1 MFRFFYEKIHPKIK
15 SNNRLYWYL
24 REWFVVFMIRA
35 KKLFDKPYKKKKRIL
50 FYYVYALAYG
60 GTSSLMQILAKHL
73 NKEKFEVFI
82 MYSDKVESTVG
93 QSIPSNSRLKFV
105 LESGVFSIPFDY
117 DYIDRTLP
125 YFIHSMSPKV
135 EDVIKALDIDL
146 LVVTGAGHAE
156 FPFSIIKNIPIIFL
170 NIFGQP
176 NVQKNIKFHL
186 CISKEVAG
194 KLYPIVP
201 KEKIKVIYVP
211 SEGPINMAAEGQEIR
226 ARFGIKKD
234 DLVFGRIGRGS
245 DWIFD
250 PIGILAFEKLV
261 AKYPF
266 VHYLIVCPPPMLRKI
281 QEEKNIPNVHFLE
294 ELGTKEEL
302 WTFYYAID
310 VYAHFRHDGESFG
323 LNIVEA
329 MFAGRPV
336 ISHKS
341 KIWNAHLEYLDPSFA
356 FVADID
362 NVDQYLQFMEFFAK
376 DKGRMRIK
384 EMGEKAAKKAER
396 FHIRNHIN
404 DFEDYVREAL
414 K

>member
-1 MFRFFYEKIHPKIK
+1 MTFHQKLKAN
-15 SNNRLYWYL
+15 SRLYWHI
-24 REWFVVFMIRA
+24 REWYVIFILFVKRF
-35 KKLFDKPYKKKKRIL
+35 FDRPRKRKKRIL
-50 FYYVYALAYG
+50 FFYVYALAYG
-60 GTSSLMQILAKHL
+60 GTSSLMQILAKYL
-73 NKEKFEVFI
+73 NKDDYEVFI
-82 MYSDKVESTVG
+82 MYSEKVDSTVG
-93 QSIPSNSRLKFV
+93 QSIAGSSRLKFI
-105 LESGVFSIPFDY
+105 LDGGVFPIPFDY
-117 DYIDRTLP
+117 NYIDKTLP
-125 YFIHSMSPKV
+125 YFIHNMSPNIY
-135 EDVIKALDIDL
+135 DIIKDFDIDL
-146 LVVTGAGHAE
+146 LVATGAGHAE
-156 FPFSIIKNIPIIFL
+156 FPFSTIKNIPIIFL

-176 NVQKNIKFHL
+176 NVQKNITHHL

-194 KLYPIVP
+194 KLSPIVP
-201 KEKIKVIYVP
+201 KEKVKVIYVP
-211 SEGPINMAAEGQEIR
+211 SEGPINMVEEGRQIR
-226 ARFGIKKD
+226 RRFGIKQD

-266 VHYLIVCPPPMLRKI
+266 AHYLIVCPPPALRKI
-281 QEEKNIPNVHFLE
+281 QNERNIPNVHFLE

-302 WTFYYAID
+302 WAFYYAID

-376 DKGRMRIK
+376 DRGRMRIK
-384 EMGEKAAKKAER
+384 EMGEKAAEKAER
-396 FHIRNHIN
+396 FHIRNHIY
-404 DFEDYVREAL
+404 DFENYVREAL